1 LTLSSLTL
9 NPTSVGGGNSS
20 TATVTLTAAAP
31 SGGAVVALSSGNT
44 SVATVQSSITVPAG
58 NTSANFTVST
68 QRVFSNSNVVISA
81 TYAGTTKNA
90 TLTVTGRH
98 H

>member
-1 LTLSSLTL
+1 
-9 NPTSVGGGNSS
+9 
-20 TATVTLTAAAP
+20 
-31 SGGAVVALSSGNT
+31 
-44 SVATVQSSITVPAG
+44 VPAG

-68 QRVFSNSNVVISA
+68 QRVFSNTNVVISA